1 VNVWAVVVA
10 AGAGKR
16 LGSETPKAFV
26 ELAGRPLLE
35 WSLEA
40 IDTSSVVSG
49 IVLVVPPSI
58 LEHVQSPAGH
68 SGGPRVVVAG
78 GRTRQESVVAGIAQI
93 PAEADVI
100 VVHDAARPLA
110 EPALFRQVVE
120 ALGAAGT
127 AGTVPVVPS
136 PDTIKRV
143 VRGRVQET
151 VDRGEI
157 GLAQTPQAF
166 VASALLEAHA
176 RARAEAM
183 MGTDD
188 AMLLE
193 AFGFRVAAVEGDPEN
208 FKITTPR
215 DLERAQDVLNRRLG
229 ARPGAA
235 GE

>member
-58 LEHVQSPAGH
+58 LEHVQSPAG
-68 SGGPRVVVAG
+68 GPRVVVAG

-93 PAEADVI
+93 PADADVI

-120 ALGAAGT
+120 ALGAAETEGI
-127 AGTVPVVPS
+127 VPVVPS

-143 VRGRVQET
+143 VGGRVQET

-183 MGTDD
+183 VGTDD
-188 AMLLE
+188 AKLLE
-193 AFGFRVAAVEGDPEN
+193 AFGFRVGAVEGDPEN

-229 ARPGAA
+229 ARPG
-235 GE
+235 GGQ